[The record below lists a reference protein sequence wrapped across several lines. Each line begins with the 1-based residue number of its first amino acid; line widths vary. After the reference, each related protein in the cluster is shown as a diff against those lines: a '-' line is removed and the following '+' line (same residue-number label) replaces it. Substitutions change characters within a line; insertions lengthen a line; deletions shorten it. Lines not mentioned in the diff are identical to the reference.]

1 MKISHIYPFLLCLL
15 MAPSLQGQYY
25 STDDE
30 VALIS
35 KDLVERLNFMGFNED
50 LIVLDFTDPNGNP
63 TQLGA
68 YLADLMTDDLVNA
81 MRRFKVKKREEVS
94 GNGKARDWTNLIKSE
109 SNTYLDQE
117 RSDIVGTAADG
128 LNILFKPGKKDKR
141 LKGIEAKVEGK
152 ITTIGEHYSLTV
164 SVSEVKS
171 GDVLATS
178 TGDFSNTPALA
189 KLQGSV
195 LQPPVELARG
205 EENTGNGSTTT
216 TRRVSGDP
224 SHRFKRMHLQIE
236 LLETIKNGR
245 YIECHFRLTSIDKDT
260 NVRMH
265 KNHVRIFDQKNGKEF
280 APVNI
285 NIADV
290 TSGWEINKNLI
301 SNAPVKGMFSFEPGE
316 NIDIISKLSF
326 SVHTPATDW
335 FVVDMSDIFVE

>member
-1 MKISHIYPFLLCLL
+1 
-15 MAPSLQGQYY
+15 MAPTLQGQYY

-35 KDLVERLNFMGFNED
+35 KDLVERLNFMGFSED

-117 RSDIVGTAADG
+117 KSDIVGTAADG
-128 LNILFKPGKKDKR
+128 LNILFKPGRKDKR

-195 LQPPVELARG
+195 LQSPVEKTTEGGGTSGGVTSRS
-205 EENTGNGSTTT
+205 STT
-216 TRRVSGDP
+216 VDP
-224 SHRFKRMHLQIE
+224 NHMFKRMHVKVE
-236 LLETIKNGR
+236 LLKAIKNGR
-245 YIECHFRLTSIDKDT
+245 YIECHYRMTSVDKDT
-260 NVRMH
+260 KVSMNR
-265 KNHVRIFDQKNGKEF
+265 NSTRIFNQKNGKEY
-280 APVNI
+280 APVSI

-290 TSGWEINKNLI
+290 THERGIEKNLI
-301 SNAPVKGMFSFEPGE
+301 KNTPVKGIFSFEPGE

-326 SVHTPATDW
+326 SVYTPSTGW